1 MKTYLGR
8 YWLAIFLSVI
18 TVSFAFM
25 SIHWG
30 VHVATMIVTFA
41 VWVYLTRNTMA
52 VKHEGSQTIK
62 MEDVTSAVKLS
73 IDGIELQIKIIQ
85 SDLDQIRPLLNDAIV
100 TLHSAFTGI
109 HEQTTL
115 QACNVNEMFKIIKF
129 EGLDDIASKQDLFE
143 RHEKKINDGGT
154 VIAENLGIALRALQF
169 EDMATQLL
177 SHISTEVNQINKIN
191 SKLIRDMGE
200 IGGYVISV
208 KNNNINAPR
217 NGCPNLVDKEKKV
230 AQDSMASGDIE
241 LF

>member
-8 YWLAIFLSVI
+8 YWLAIFLSVT

-30 VHVATMIVTFA
+30 VHVATMIVTFV
-41 VWVYLTRNTMA
+41 VWVYLTRNTLV

-62 MEDVTSAVKLS
+62 MEEVTSAVKQS

-85 SDLDQIRPLLNDAIV
+85 SDLDQIRPLLNDAVV
-100 TLHSAFTGI
+100 TLHSGFTGI
-109 HEQTTL
+109 HEQVTL
-115 QACNVNEMFKIIKF
+115 QTSNVDEIFKIIKP
-129 EGLDDIASKQDLFE
+129 EGLGDIAKKQVLIE
-143 RHEKKINDGGT
+143 RHEKNINDSSAEIT
-154 VIAENLGIALRALQF
+154 ENLGIALRALQF

-191 SKLIRDMGE
+191 SKLVRDMDE
-200 IGGYVISV
+200 IGGHVISIE
-208 KNNNINAPR
+208 NNNINGPK
-217 NGCPNLVDKEKKV
+217 NSCSSLVDKEKKV